1 MEYAFLA
8 EEALIGV
15 LVFPGFAY
23 GLLVI
28 VVQGLDRQ
36 PSAGQLD
43 AYGHD
48 EHATA
53 LLAIILAS
61 SIIFE
66 LIGPVLA
73 KLGLYLSK
81 SYGHEDIDE
90 VAPVSEQAN
99 VDEGSSKEIDKLA
112 AQIDLISKE
121 IPALAPEEA
130 NEAAFTEAAEEYE
143 SANYS
148 RNRRGFINRK

>member
-1 MEYAFLA
+1 MIPQASVAIALA
-8 EEALIGV
+8 TMAAVTLQ
-15 LVFPGFAY
+15 AY
-23 GLLVI
+23 N
-28 VVQGLDRQ
+28 
-36 PSAGQLD
+36 
-43 AYGHD
+43 HD
-48 EHATA
+48 EYATA

-81 SYGHEDIDE
+81 SYGHESIDE
-90 VAPVSEQAN
+90 VVPDKNLN
-99 VDEGSSKEIDKLA
+99 VVKEEGSSQEIDKLA
-112 AQIDLISKE
+112 AQIEHISKE
-121 IPALAPEEA
+121 IPPLEVDEA